1 MVMDGRSVSVR
12 DFLVDEQDRIYRFP
26 LSRFSAMV
34 RDPERHSYPQLA
46 GKRMRGAEVFVELD
60 GSRPVGI
67 TRIVYFTLLFNENGI
82 LNKEL
87 HMRQQMAR
95 YNLHIN
101 APLPAEDA
109 GVVDAKDRF
118 LSSTGQWKPTPDLE
132 ARLRD
137 VALGKLRCHR
147 L

>member
-1 MVMDGRSVSVR
+1 MLVDDRSISVR
-12 DFLVDEQDRIYRFP
+12 DFLLDEQDRIYRFP

-34 RDPERHSYPQLA
+34 RDPKTHPYPQFA
-46 GKRMRGAEVFVELD
+46 GKRMRGAEVFVDLD

-67 TRIVYFTLLFNENGI
+67 TRMAYFTLLFNENGI

-101 APLPAEDA
+101 APIPAEDA
-109 GVVDAKDRF
+109 GVLDAEHRF
-118 LSSTGQWKPTPDLE
+118 LSSGGQWKPTPDLE

-137 VALGKLRCHR
+137 AALGKVKCHR
-147 L
+147 V